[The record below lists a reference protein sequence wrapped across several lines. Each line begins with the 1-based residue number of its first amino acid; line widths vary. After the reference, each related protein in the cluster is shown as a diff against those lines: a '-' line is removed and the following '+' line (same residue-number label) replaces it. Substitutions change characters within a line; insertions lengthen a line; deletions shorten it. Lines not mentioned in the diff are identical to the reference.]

1 MELIKFNDYCVKY
14 SFPLVITIGAFDGIH
29 LGHQELIKNA
39 VSKSKKLNYKSAVIT
54 FNPHPNEIISK
65 EKRFSINSLE
75 TKAKIIESSISVSE
89 MPVRIH
95 LYQALPKGEKLDF
108 IIQKAVECGAYDII
122 PFESER
128 CVVKVKSDAEVRKTE
143 RRNKISLEAAK
154 QCGRTIIP
162 IVYETIS
169 FTQMLHNAKKSDL
182 TLFCYEG
189 EGVEQMGKVL
199 KEYRTVNSHISDIS
213 IIIGSEGGFSNR
225 EVQTAIENG
234 FLATGL
240 GKRILRAE
248 TAAILALSSLVYEF
262 ELS

>member
-1 MELIKFNDYCVKY
+1 MPRFFVENNQISDGYVTITSDDAHHISRSLRMAAGEKIVVCDKEENQYECVLEN
-14 SFPLVITIGAFDGIH
+14 FGDGY
-29 LGHQELIKNA
+29 
-39 VSKSKKLNYKSAVIT
+39 V
-54 FNPHPNEIISK
+54 
-65 EKRFSINSLE
+65 
-75 TKAKIIESSISVSE
+75 KAKIIESSISVSE